1 MSLLC
6 KKINKI
12 EKYFTEKLKN
22 KLSNLQSE
30 KNLLSFPQE
39 LNLSLRIFLNLTD
52 LNSSDNKITNLK
64 EEFLRKIMKEIKLQD
79 NFGNKGYFDSLKS
92 KKNF

>member
-30 KNLLSFPQE
+30 KNLLSFPQD